1 MEEKYRQQF
10 KKGALEMVL
19 LSVVAR
25 GKTYG
30 YEIILTLNRR
40 GGPLFQNI
48 REGTLYPVLYRLEDA
63 GLLTSEVLAPPG
75 GRAKKYYRITDAGRS
90 SSGRNTNAVSTILWR
105 FEPWHP
111 KPRNSMSGRSCA
123 ASG

>member
-1 MEEKYRQQF
+1 MPVEEKYRQQF

-75 GRAKKYYRITDAGRS
+75 GRAKKYYRITDAGR
-90 SSGRNTNAVSTILWR
+90 RKLAQMQQFWQEYKRCIDDIMEV
-105 FEPWHP
+105 
-111 KPRNSMSGRSCA
+111 
-123 ASG
+123 

>member
-30 YEIILTLNRR
+30 YEIFLTLNRR

-48 REGTLYPVLYRLEDA
+48 REGSL
-63 GLLTSEVLAPPG
+63 
-75 GRAKKYYRITDAGRS
+75 
-90 SSGRNTNAVSTILWR
+90 
-105 FEPWHP
+105 
-111 KPRNSMSGRSCA
+111 
-123 ASG
+123 

>member
-1 MEEKYRQQF
+1 MPVEEKYRQQF

-30 YEIILTLNRR
+30 YEIILTLTRR

-63 GLLTSEVLAPPG
+63 GLLTCEVLAPPG
-75 GRAKKYYRITDAGRS
+75 VRAKKYYRITDAGR
-90 SSGRNTNAVSTILWR
+90 RTLAQMQQFWQEYKRCIDDIMEV
-105 FEPWHP
+105 
-111 KPRNSMSGRSCA
+111 
-123 ASG
+123 